1 MAKAKATPALTGL
14 DLFLRLWERET
25 MTRTTARQVLRVRF
39 SAEEEARIHELM
51 EKNRDGNLTA
61 SEQQELDTYVQVWA
75 VLSTLH
81 SRARLLLKKRVRAG
95 AKHG

>member
-1 MAKAKATPALTGL
+1 MAKAKAAPALTGL
-14 DLFLRLWERET
+14 DLFLRLWEREK
-25 MTRTTARQVLRVRF
+25 MTRTMARQVLKVEF
-39 SAEEEARIHELM
+39 SAAEEARIHELM
-51 EKNRDGNLTA
+51 EKNRNGILPAD
-61 SEQQELDTYVQVWA
+61 EQQELDTYVQVWA